1 MKFDQTK
8 AFKPASSSEPKG
20 TGFAGRVSEWS
31 TRHPILAIILVSLLA
46 VVVNCYPVVFCG
58 RSYVSPACAG
68 PLVYGWWPPLP
79 EIKNLLPPAQ
89 SHRSD
94 TWATMLWGVPVG
106 FIESRSLLQDGK
118 LPLWNRYSHAGDTL
132 IGQAISMLGD
142 PLQFIVILGR
152 GSAGAWDLKFLAA
165 KFLFCVGFGL
175 LILRLMGNRPL
186 SVIYAV
192 LAAYCGVFFTIDNHP
207 VFFAFSYAPW
217 ILLSALALLDLQS
230 ERYVRWGMVWL
241 LVNFAC
247 FNAGFVEA
255 AVILIG
261 GLNLAALACAL
272 TFCRSAANLAKVL
285 GRLAIGT
292 LLFLGW
298 TVRIPRIPRS

>member
-142 PLQFIVILGR
+142 PLQFIVILGPQVSCGEIPLLR
-152 GSAGAWDLKFLAA
+152 RFRAAHSPAHGKPPVVGDLRRA
-165 KFLFCVGFGL
+165 CRV
-175 LILRLMGNRPL
+175 LR
-186 SVIYAV
+186 
-192 LAAYCGVFFTIDNHP
+192 
-207 VFFAFSYAPW
+207 
-217 ILLSALALLDLQS
+217 
-230 ERYVRWGMVWL
+230 
-241 LVNFAC
+241 
-247 FNAGFVEA
+247 
-255 AVILIG
+255 
-261 GLNLAALACAL
+261 
-272 TFCRSAANLAKVL
+272 
-285 GRLAIGT
+285 
-292 LLFLGW
+292 
-298 TVRIPRIPRS
+298 RIFYN